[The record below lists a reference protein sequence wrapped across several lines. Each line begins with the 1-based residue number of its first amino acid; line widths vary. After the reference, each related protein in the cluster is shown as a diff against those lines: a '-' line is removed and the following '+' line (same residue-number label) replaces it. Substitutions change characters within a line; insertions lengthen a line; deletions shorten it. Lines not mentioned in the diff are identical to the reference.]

1 MEKQLCK
8 IIKHNMQNTNKF
20 LILIAL
26 LSGLLNACNFSTQTQ
41 LPILGNRV
49 AEEKIIDGKLVVD
62 TIYQTVPPFSLL
74 NQDSIVVNNET
85 VKGKIYVADFFFTSC
100 PTICPV
106 MKKEMIRVYEKFK
119 GNNQVVI
126 LSHTIDPDYDTLA
139 LLRDYASR
147 LGSDGKQW
155 MFLRGDRKPV
165 YELAEKGYYAS
176 AMVDSTEPGGFIHS
190 GGFILVDKF
199 QRVRGIYDGTS
210 TNDVDKLMSDME
222 LLLKEK

>member
-1 MEKQLCK
+1 
-8 IIKHNMQNTNKF
+8 MQNINKNI
-20 LILIAL
+20 ILIVL
-26 LSGLLNACNFSTQTQ
+26 FSGLLNACNFSSQNQ

-49 AEEKIIDGKLVVD
+49 AEEKIVDGKTTVD
-62 TIYQTVPPFSLL
+62 TIYQTIPAFSLL
-74 NQDSIVVNNET
+74 NQDSIEVNNEML
-85 VKGKIYVADFFFTSC
+85 KGKIYIADFFFTSC

-106 MKKEMIRVYEKFK
+106 MKKEMIRVYEEFK
-119 GNNQVVI
+119 GNTQVVI

-155 MFLRGDRKPV
+155 MFLRGDRKQV
-165 YELAEKGYYAS
+165 YDLAEKGYYAS

-190 GGFILVDKF
+190 GGFILVDKL

-210 TNDVDKLMSDME
+210 TNEVDKLMSDME

>member
-1 MEKQLCK
+1 MEKQLYK

-26 LSGLLNACNFSTQTQ
+26 LFWLLNACNFSTQNQ

-49 AEEKIIDGKLVVD
+49 AEEKVVDGKTTVD
-62 TIYQTVPPFSLL
+62 TIYQTIPSFSLL

-85 VKGKIYVADFFFTSC
+85 LKGKIYVADFFFTSC

-106 MKKEMIRVYEKFK
+106 MKKEMIRVYEEFK

-126 LSHTIDPDYDTLA
+126 LSHTIDPEYDTLA

-147 LGSDGKQW
+147 LGSDCKQW
-155 MFLRGDRKPV
+155 MFLRGERKQV

-176 AMVDSTEPGGFIHS
+176 AMADSTEPGGFIHS
-190 GGFILVDKF
+190 GGFILVDKH

>member
-1 MEKQLCK
+1 
-8 IIKHNMQNTNKF
+8 MQNINKNV
-20 LILIAL
+20 ILTVL
-26 LSGLLNACNFSTQTQ
+26 FSGLINACNFSSQNQ

-62 TIYQTVPPFSLL
+62 TIYQTIPAFSLL
-74 NQDSIVVNNET
+74 NQDSIEVNNEML
-85 VKGKIYVADFFFTSC
+85 KGKIYVADFFFTSC

-106 MKKEMIRVYEKFK
+106 MKKEMIRVYEEFK
-119 GNNQVVI
+119 GNTQVVI

-155 MFLRGDRKPV
+155 MFLRGDRKQV
-165 YELAEKGYYAS
+165 YDLAEKGYYAS

-190 GGFILVDKF
+190 GGFVLVDKL

-210 TNDVDKLMSDME
+210 THEVDKLMSDME

>member
-1 MEKQLCK
+1 MEKQRCK
-8 IIKHNMQNTNKF
+8 IIKQNMKNINKNVL
-20 LILIAL
+20 LIVLF
-26 LSGLLNACNFSTQTQ
+26 SGLINACNFSSPKQ

-49 AEEKIIDGKLVVD
+49 AEEKIIDGKTTVD
-62 TIYQTVPPFSLL
+62 TIYQTIPSFSLL
-74 NQDSIVVNNET
+74 NQDSIVVNNEML
-85 VKGKIYVADFFFTSC
+85 KGKIYIADFFFTSC
-100 PTICPV
+100 PTICPI

-126 LSHTIDPDYDTLA
+126 LSHTIDPDYDSLA

-155 MFLRGDRKPV
+155 MFLRGERKQV

-176 AMVDSTEPGGFIHS
+176 ALVDSTEPGGFIHS
-190 GGFILVDKF
+190 GGFILVDKL

>member
-1 MEKQLCK
+1 MEKQRCK

-20 LILIAL
+20 LLLIAL
-26 LSGLLNACNFSTQTQ
+26 LSGLLNACNFSTQNK

-49 AEEKIIDGKLVVD
+49 AEEKMIDGKLVVD
-62 TIYQTVPPFSLL
+62 TIYQTVPKFSLL
-74 NQDSIVVNNET
+74 NQDSVVVNNET

-119 GNNQVVI
+119 GNNQVLI
-126 LSHTIDPDYDTLA
+126 LSHTIDPDYDTIQ
-139 LLRDYASR
+139 LLRDYANR

-155 MFLRGDRKPV
+155 MFLRGDRKLV

-176 AMVDSTEPGGFIHS
+176 AMVDSSEPGGFIHS
-190 GGFILVDKF
+190 GGFILVDRF

-222 LLLKEK
+222 LLLKEE

>member
-1 MEKQLCK
+1 
-8 IIKHNMQNTNKF
+8 MQNINKNI
-20 LILIAL
+20 ILIVL
-26 LSGLLNACNFSTQTQ
+26 FSGLLNACNFSSQNQ

-49 AEEKIIDGKLVVD
+49 AEEKIVDGKTTVD
-62 TIYQTVPPFSLL
+62 TIYQTIPAFSLL
-74 NQDSIVVNNET
+74 NQDSIEVNNEML
-85 VKGKIYVADFFFTSC
+85 KGKIYVADFFFTSC

-106 MKKEMIRVYEKFK
+106 MKKEMIRVYEEFK
-119 GNNQVVI
+119 GNTQVVI

-155 MFLRGDRKPV
+155 MFLRGDRKQV
-165 YELAEKGYYAS
+165 YDLAEKGYYAS

-190 GGFILVDKF
+190 GGFILVDKL

-210 TNDVDKLMSDME
+210 TNEVDKLMSDME

>member
-1 MEKQLCK
+1 MKLNTKCVVF
-8 IIKHNMQNTNKF
+8 IVTSCTLAACNSSTQNT
-20 LILIAL
+20 
-26 LSGLLNACNFSTQTQ
+26 

-49 AEEKIIDGKLVVD
+49 AEEKMIDGTLVVD
-62 TIYQTVPPFSLL
+62 TIYQTVPEFSLL
-74 NQDSIVVNNET
+74 NQDSVVVNNET

-119 GNNQVVI
+119 GNNQVLM
-126 LSHTIDPDYDTLA
+126 LSHTIDPDYDTIQ
-139 LLRDYASR
+139 LLRDYANR

-155 MFLRGDRKPV
+155 MFLWGERKPL

-176 AMVDSTEPGGFIHS
+176 AVVDSTEPGGFIHS
-190 GGFILVDKF
+190 GGFILVDKQ

-210 TNDVDKLMSDME
+210 ANDVDKLMVDMDV
-222 LLLKEK
+222 LLKE

>member
-1 MEKQLCK
+1 MKLN
-8 IIKHNMQNTNKF
+8 IKSVVFIVTSSTLAACNSSTQNT
-20 LILIAL
+20 
-26 LSGLLNACNFSTQTQ
+26 

-49 AEEKIIDGKLVVD
+49 AEEKMIDGTLVVD
-62 TIYQTVPPFSLL
+62 TIYQTVSEFSLL
-74 NQDSIVVNNET
+74 NQDSVVVNNET

-119 GNNQVVI
+119 GNNQVLM
-126 LSHTIDPDYDTLA
+126 LSHTIDPDYDTIQ
-139 LLRDYASR
+139 LLRDYANR

-155 MFLRGDRKPV
+155 MFLWGERKPL

-176 AMVDSTEPGGFIHS
+176 AVVDSTEPGGFIHS
-190 GGFILVDKF
+190 GGFILVDKQ

-210 TNDVDKLMSDME
+210 ANDVDKLMVDMDV
-222 LLLKEK
+222 LLKE

>member
-1 MEKQLCK
+1 MKLRFKCLG
-8 IIKHNMQNTNKF
+8 
-20 LILIAL
+20 LIAVIAL
-26 LSGLLNACNFSTQTQ
+26 LEACNSSTHNT

-49 AEEKIIDGKLVVD
+49 AEEKMIDGKLVVD
-62 TIYQTVPPFSLL
+62 TIYQTIPPFSLL
-74 NQDSIVVNNET
+74 NQDSVMVSNET

-139 LLRDYASR
+139 LLRDYANR

-155 MFLRGDRKPV
+155 MFLRGDRNLV

-176 AMVDSTEPGGFIHS
+176 AVVDSTEPGGFIHS
-190 GGFILVDKF
+190 GGFILVDKQ

-210 TNDVDKLMSDME
+210 ANDVDKLMVDMDI
-222 LLLKEK
+222 LLKEE